1 MNKQSVD
8 QEHQKSLDEINN
20 TIDFDYK
27 SNSSQKLLA
36 FLGPGLLVAVGY
48 MDPGNWIT
56 SMLSLIHI

>member
-48 MDPGNWIT
+48 MDPGN
-56 SMLSLIHI
+56 